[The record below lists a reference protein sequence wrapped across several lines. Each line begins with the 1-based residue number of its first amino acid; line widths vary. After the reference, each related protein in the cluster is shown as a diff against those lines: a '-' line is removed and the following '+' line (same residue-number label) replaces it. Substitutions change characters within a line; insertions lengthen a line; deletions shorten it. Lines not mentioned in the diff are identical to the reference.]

1 MLGVMSA
8 EKKKGMSEEKSV
20 GMAISDWQRER
31 SNNYSDSKR
40 EELLK
45 KGLARIYG
53 ANKQSAVT
61 DVRRT

>member
-1 MLGVMSA
+1 MSA
-8 EKKKGMSEEKSV
+8 EKKKAKSGEKSV
-20 GMAISDWQRER
+20 GTAISDWQRER

-53 ANKQSAVT
+53 AKKESAAT